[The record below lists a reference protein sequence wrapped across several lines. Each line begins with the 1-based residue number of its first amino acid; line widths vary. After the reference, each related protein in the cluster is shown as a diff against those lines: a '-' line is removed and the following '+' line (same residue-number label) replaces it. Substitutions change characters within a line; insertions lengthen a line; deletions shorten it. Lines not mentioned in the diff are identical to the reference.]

1 MKLLLLLKRKNYQ
14 VVHEFATKFM
24 EIFLKRNSNGLN
36 CCIIIIIKIPINQ
49 FSMKKKILLKKFVKM
64 SRFLKNVPIFTNFL
78 DSAEL
83 VIFSQN

>member
-24 EIFLKRNSNGLN
+24 KIFLKRNSNGLN
-36 CCIIIIIKIPINQ
+36 CCIIIIKTPHQPI
-49 FSMKKKILLKKFVKM
+49 FYEKKILLKKFVKM